1 MVIVNRVCDCFRGEN
16 CNLWLQVKSSMVSDF
31 INKVWSGFSNSRVE
45 V

>member
-1 MVIVNRVCDCFRGEN
+1 MGRVWVIWRGEN